1 MKKAKVL
8 LPKQGTYLLH
18 LIRHIYSRSYGDF
31 PKKISTLENF
41 YYYLIMTYIHN
52 TYKYC
57 CFIITFVRYLSSISS
72 RKPRRVGVQVYLGA
86 VNKPERPTHTSLLVF
101 MFSWLKKKTPAELLR
116 WAWLDPDPLLS
127 TSNRV
132 HVLNNSLCFWVWI
145 KDNRFTSIFKTV
157 SWHQGTMH
165 FH

>member
-1 MKKAKVL
+1 MHTHIMIL
-8 LPKQGTYLLH
+8 LINI
-18 LIRHIYSRSYGDF
+18 LIDVCYHIYIITSNQVTILRGF
-31 PKKISTLENF
+31 PEKNL
-41 YYYLIMTYIHN
+41 YIHN
-52 TYKYC
+52 TDIIDKYC